1 VNALSEEAV
10 LKSILAKSDQLN
22 AVDLVAGPIDVVI
35 ESISEGAAD
44 QPWIIK
50 IKGYQPYKPCKS
62 MRRVIVACWG
72 TRPAQ
77 WVGRSMRL
85 FCDPTAKWAGE
96 EVGGIRISHLS
107 HIDSMKEIQ
116 LNESR
121 GKKKKWKIEPLV
133 EDTETR
139 VQKVLAALDAAKSK
153 EAVDKI
159 LKNAAKLI
167 EICGEDQKSMIDARA
182 KELGESY
189 EAKS

>member
-1 VNALSEEAV
+1 MNALSEEAV
-10 LKSILAKSDQLN
+10 LKSIQAKSDQLN

-72 TRPAQ
+72 TVPVK

-107 HIDSMKEIQ
+107 HIDGAKEIQ

-121 GKKKKWKIEPLV
+121 GKKKKWKIEPLI
-133 EDTETR
+133 EDTEIR
-139 VQKVLAALDAAKSK
+139 VQKVLAAIDAAKSK

-159 LKNAAKLI
+159 LKNAAKLY
-167 EICGEDQKSMIDARA
+167 EICSEDQRGMIDARA
-182 KELGESY
+182 REQ
-189 EAKS
+189 

>member
-1 VNALSEEAV
+1 MNALSEEAV
-10 LKSILAKSDQLN
+10 LKSIHSKSDQLN
-22 AVDLVAGPIDVVI
+22 AVDLVAGPVDVVI

-44 QPWIIK
+44 QPWVMK

-77 WVGRSMRL
+77 WVGRSIRL
-85 FCDPTAKWAGE
+85 FCDTTAKWAGE

-107 HIDSMKEIQ
+107 HIDSTKEIQ

-121 GKKKKWKIEPLV
+121 GKKKKWKIEPLA
-133 EDTETR
+133 EDTELR
-139 VQKVLAALDAAKSK
+139 VQKVLAALESAKCQ

-159 LKNAAKLI
+159 MKNAKSLY
-167 EICGEDQKSMIDARA
+167 EICSEGQKSMIDARA
-182 KELGESY
+182 KERVAGQ
-189 EAKS
+189 

>member
-1 VNALSEEAV
+1 
-10 LKSILAKSDQLN
+10 
-22 AVDLVAGPIDVVI
+22 
-35 ESISEGAAD
+35 
-44 QPWIIK
+44 
-50 IKGYQPYKPCKS
+50 
-62 MRRVIVACWG
+62 
-72 TRPAQ
+72 
-77 WVGRSMRL
+77 MRL

-107 HIDSMKEIQ
+107 HIDSTKEIQ

-139 VQKVLAALDAAKSK
+139 VQKVLVALNAAKSK

-167 EICGEDQKSMIDARA
+167 EICSEDQKSMIDARA